1 MGTTTKKFVSV
12 ALSLTTFVWLTGV
25 AIVPVASAQSVADLQ
40 AQIAALLAQINALTA
55 QLNAQ
60 SGGAGASVSCSFT
73 RDLTVG
79 STGADVKCLQQWL
92 NSVGFQ
98 VAASG
103 AGSPGNETT
112 TFGPATRAALAKMQA
127 AKGISPAAG
136 YFGPKTRSFIVAM
149 SSGGTGTGTGSG
161 GTTPPPV
168 ISGQVTV
175 IPGSNP
181 GGSIISGAAQ
191 VPVLNFKVS
200 NGTNGSVWVTSAKF
214 KKTGVVS
221 DSSISNAYLSLG
233 NNIVA
238 QYISLSGGVVAFS
251 GNLFE
256 VPAGQ
261 TVDVWLRMDISSGTS
276 NGNTIGFALDSASD
290 LTVSAGT
297 VGGSF
302 PVSGGNFIT
311 TIVTNPSLA
320 SLTGVAYQGV
330 AGEVDAGSSS
340 FRAGALA
347 LTVQNSSV
355 KLQSVRFTVSG
366 SINANTD
373 LKNLVLKVDGTQVGT
388 AAGLTVDSK
397 AFFDLSANAPVL
409 STGSHQIEVFADV
422 LGTPFRNFKLEI
434 LRPFDWVLTDTQY
447 NTNISGGTP
456 SGTATSV
463 NVRQGV
469 ITSSLDASTP
479 TGNIARGG
487 TNVTV
492 AKFAIRASG
501 EAVKLKW
508 MPFKITKTGGAAWGP
523 SASATVIDAS
533 IRNISIYA
541 DDGGQLGTTINTPSS
556 CTYGTAEQTATTY
569 ICSFGSPSSNINYI
583 IPANTTRVFSLRF
596 DVQAN
601 GDVTS
606 LKGSLVPPSG
616 TSGFTG
622 SNVEGQIS
630 FQTSAA
636 PGGTIDGSVLSI
648 STSPFQ
654 ATQNTAFA
662 AQTYV
667 GGASNSPI
675 ASFSL
680 SASSAEGVNVS
691 NVTVQTSADVNLASG
706 GGLRLQNLVVKV
718 GSTSWNYTIP
728 TISPSTSYTFQP
740 PTGIVTVPSGG
751 SVKVDVYADIL
762 TNSSS
767 STFTAPM
774 KLVGA
779 VGVGVTTNTNQTL
792 RDSGGTAVSTSN
804 PVSGQ
809 NTTIAGTGSLTATV
823 DTSVPPSQQIVLG
836 ATGASLG
843 QFRFQAGNNEDVK
856 IQDLIVTAS
865 STATT
870 SPATF
875 KNLTLW
881 DGSGQVGTGTSLSG
895 SLGAFT
901 SSFHFATPL
910 LVAKNQTK
918 VYLLKGDVATFT
930 ESSDSHNSIYQFKVA
945 TGSDVTAF
953 GSASNQSVS
962 VGGSFPLV
970 ANQQT
975 TLRTKLTA
983 SMAVLG
989 QGAGRARTAT
999 DDIGTLTMNV
1009 DPAFGAEFEQVTV
1022 KLSGAAINFTTTTI
1036 VTVDL
1041 VDSDTGLSVATATSS
1056 VAASTPTAT
1065 VTLNPTDYLITAGQ
1079 SKTYKIRVDS
1089 SIFANAANT
1098 SDSLS
1103 VQIVAAGDLVWATQ
1117 GNTSTENLSLQAKDV
1132 PITFTVSY
1140 E

>member
-1 MGTTTKKFVSV
+1 MSNTTRKFVSV
-12 ALSLTTFVWLTGV
+12 ALSVTTFVWLSGFV
-25 AIVPVASAQSVADLQ
+25 LVVPASAQTMGDLQ

-55 QLNAQ
+55 QLNSQ
-60 SGGAGASVSCSFT
+60 GGSGSSVSCSFT

-92 NSVGFQ
+92 NAMGYQ
-98 VAASG
+98 VSASG
-103 AGSPGNETT
+103 AGSPGNETM
-112 TFGPATRAALAKMQA
+112 TFGPATRAALAKYQA

-136 YFGPKTRSFIVAM
+136 YFGPKTRAMVAA
-149 SSGGTGTGTGSG
+149 SGGGTGTGGTG

-175 IPGSNP
+175 VPGSNL

-200 NGTNGSVWVTSAKF
+200 NGTNGSVWVTGAKF
-214 KKTGVVS
+214 TKTGVVS

-238 QYISLSGGVVAFS
+238 QYTGLSGGVVSFS

-276 NGNTIGFALDSASD
+276 NGNTIGFALVNAAD
-290 LTVSAGT
+290 LVVSAGT
-297 VGGSF
+297 LGGSF
-302 PVSGGNFIT
+302 PISGGNFIT
-311 TIVTNPSLA
+311 TTVTNPSLA

-330 AGEVDAGSSS
+330 AGEVDAGSNS

-366 SINANTD
+366 SINANAD

-463 NVRQGV
+463 SVRQGV
-469 ITSSLDASTP
+469 ITSSLDTNTP

-487 TNVTV
+487 TNVTI

-501 EAVKLKW
+501 EAVKVKW
-508 MPFKITKTGGAAWGP
+508 LPFKITRTGGAAWGGG
-523 SASATVIDAS
+523 ASSTVIDAS
-533 IRNISIYA
+533 IRNISIYS
-541 DDGGQLGTTINTPSS
+541 DDGSQLGTTINTPSS

-569 ICSFGSPSSNINYI
+569 ICSFGSPSSNINYL

-648 STSPFQ
+648 AISPFQ

-680 SASSAEGVNVS
+680 SASSAEGINVS
-691 NVTVQTSADVNLASG
+691 NITVQTSASTSAATDPALK
-706 GGLRLQNLVVKV
+706 LQNLVAKV

-751 SVKVDVYADIL
+751 SVEVRIYADVL
-762 TNSSS
+762 TGSGAI
-767 STFTAPM
+767 TYTAPI

-792 RDSGGTAVSTSN
+792 KDSGGTAVSTSN
-804 PVSGQ
+804 AVSGQ

-823 DTSVPPSQQIVLG
+823 DTSVPAAQQIVLG
-836 ATGASLG
+836 ATGVSLA
-843 QFRFQAGNNEDVK
+843 QFRFQADNNEDVK
-856 IQDLIVTAS
+856 IQDIILTAS
-865 STATT
+865 STTTT

-881 DGSGQVGTGTSLSG
+881 DGSTQVGSGTSLSG
-895 SLGAFT
+895 SLGVFT

-910 LVAKNQTK
+910 LVAKNITK
-918 VYLLKGDVATFT
+918 VYLVKGDVATFT
-930 ESSDSHNSIYQFKVA
+930 ESSLSHNRVYAFKLQ
-945 TGSDVTAF
+945 TSSTDVTAF
-953 GSASNQSVS
+953 GAASNQAVA
-962 VGGSFPLV
+962 VNFGTPLI
-970 ANQQT
+970 AQQQT

-989 QGAGRARTAT
+989 QGSGRARTAT

-1036 VTVDL
+1036 ITINL
-1041 VDSDTGLSVATATSS
+1041 VDNDNGTVVATATSS

-1065 VTLNPTDYLITAGQ
+1065 IVLNPTDYLITNPPG
-1079 SKTYKIRVDS
+1079 SKTYKVRVDS
-1089 SIFANAANT
+1089 SNFANAVSA

-1103 VQIVAAGDLVWATQ
+1103 VQIVAAGDLVWASQ
-1117 GNTSTENLSLQAKDV
+1117 GNTATEDLTLQTKDV